1 MVTADQPELPLIS
14 IVIPCRNEAGY
25 IEQCLDSILAGDY
38 PVDRMQIL
46 VADGGSIDGTR
57 QILERYRQVHP
68 GVVLLDNPRGTT
80 PSGLNAAIRAAA
92 GSVIIRM
99 DAHVLYPPNYI
110 RRLVEALESSGAD
123 NVGGVLH
130 TLPAEDTAMAR
141 AIALGMS
148 HRFGVGNSHFRVGIS
163 ECREVDTVPFGCFRR
178 DVFDRVGLFDE
189 ELIRNQDDEFNFRLI
204 TRGGRIL
211 LLPDVSC
218 RYFARR
224 TLAQLALMYYQ
235 YGYFKPLV
243 ARKVGRIMTMRQ
255 LIPATLVA
263 ALATLAVAG
272 LWSSAA
278 RDAFLG
284 LLGVY
289 ALGVLLCTGI
299 AIKTHG
305 IRSAAAL
312 VLVFPVLHFSY
323 GAGFLIGARDHF
335 VVRSAPRASALGL
348 SR

>member
-1 MVTADQPELPLIS
+1 MVIAQRPELPLIS

-25 IEQCLDSILAGDY
+25 IQQCLDSILAADY
-38 PVDRMQIL
+38 PVDRMEIL
-46 VADGGSIDGTR
+46 VADGCSTDGTR
-57 QILERYRQVHP
+57 QVLERYRQDHP
-68 GVVLLDNPRGTT
+68 CVALLENPRGTT

-92 GSVIIRM
+92 GSIIIRM
-99 DAHVLYPPNYI
+99 DAHVLYPPDYL
-110 RRLVEALESSGAD
+110 RRLVDALESSGAD

-148 HRFGVGNSHFRVGIS
+148 HRFGVGNSHFRVGTS
-163 ECREVDTVPFGCFRR
+163 ERREVDTVPFGCFRR

-224 TLAQLALMYYQ
+224 SLSQLARMYYQ

-243 ARKVGRIMTMRQ
+243 ARKVGRIMTVRQ

-263 ALATLAVAG
+263 ALSALALAG

-278 RDAFLG
+278 RDGCLG

-289 ALGVLLCTGI
+289 ILGILLCAGT
-299 AIKTHG
+299 AIKTQG
-305 IRSAAAL
+305 IRCAAAL
-312 VLVFPVLHFSY
+312 AVVFPVLHFSY
-323 GAGFLIGARDHF
+323 GAGFLVGIRDHF
-335 VVRSAPRASALGL
+335 LARSAPRPSALGL